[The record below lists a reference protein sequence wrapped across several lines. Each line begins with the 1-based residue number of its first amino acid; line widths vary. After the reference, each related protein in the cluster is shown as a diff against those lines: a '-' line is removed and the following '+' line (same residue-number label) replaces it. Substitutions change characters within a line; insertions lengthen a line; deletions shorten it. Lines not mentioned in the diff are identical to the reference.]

1 LSSNVI
7 VECKDVE
14 FIDNKFQTDSNSIN
28 EWTNNSKLKST
39 TNACFDPSSRNKR
52 IQKDH
57 PFEIWRSQ
65 RARKEKILHPDYI
78 SSQSIVFLVEGNMIG
93 VLNKIPIL
101 LILENGLKTYK
112 EAMMS
117 RDVTFW
123 KETINDEMNSLLY
136 NNT

>member
-1 LSSNVI
+1 

-39 TNACFDPSSRNKR
+39 TNACFDLSSRNKR

-57 PFEIWRSQ
+57 PFELWRSQ
-65 RARKEKILHPDYI
+65 RARKGKTLHPDYI
-78 SSQSIVFLVEGNMIG
+78 YSQSIVFLVEGNMIG

-101 LILENGLKTYK
+101 
-112 EAMMS
+112 
-117 RDVTFW
+117 
-123 KETINDEMNSLLY
+123 
-136 NNT
+136 